1 MNMEDR
7 ITVLERDVDAIK
19 SELAVMR
26 HAQRDTEELSGRV
39 ARIELDLAVIKGDV
53 SLLRKDMSQLQ
64 RRDRCWEL
72 R

>member
-7 ITVLERDVDAIK
+7 ITTLERDVDAIK

-39 ARIELDLAVIKGDV
+39 ARIELDLAV
-53 SLLRKDMSQLQ
+53 LR
-64 RRDRCWEL
+64 
-72 R
+72 